1 MANDNNKGQDRIL
14 DDERNEQ
21 LPRRYTDPFEGKL
34 GQRIIE
40 EKLKKMER
48 TVHSNKR
55 RLDDND
61 EVDESQQNDLDALH
75 QDLADVAFSGDYDD
89 LENKPTIPADQVQAD
104 WNESDSSSKSFIANK
119 PTIPAAQV
127 QADWNESDS
136 NSKAFIA
143 NKPTIPAAQV
153 QADWNESDSNSKA
166 FIANKP
172 TIPAAQVQADWNQTG
187 DTKPDYIKNKPNI
200 PLDRVHRMQSDEF
213 PTAARLQGHFYFLE
227 DTGVLKF
234 DGGIAGTFTV
244 TMTLDPSNQ

>member
-1 MANDNNKGQDRIL
+1 MAHDNNNSQVRIL

-75 QDLADVAFSGDYDD
+75 QDLADVAFSGDYND

-104 WNESDSSSKSFIANK
+104 WNESDSNSKSFIANK

-127 QADWNESDS
+127 QADWN
-136 NSKAFIA
+136 
-143 NKPTIPAAQV
+143 
-153 QADWNESDSNSKA
+153 
-166 FIANKP
+166 
-172 TIPAAQVQADWNQTG
+172 QTS
-187 DTKPDYIKNKPNI
+187 DTKPDYIKNKPTI

>member
-1 MANDNNKGQDRIL
+1 MANDNNNGQDRIL

-75 QDLADVAFSGDYDD
+75 QDLAEVAFSGDYDD

-104 WNESDSSSKSFIANK
+104 WE
-119 PTIPAAQV
+119 
-127 QADWNESDS
+127 
-136 NSKAFIA
+136 
-143 NKPTIPAAQV
+143 
-153 QADWNESDSNSKA
+153 ESDSNSKA

-172 TIPAAQVQADWNQTG
+172 TIPAAQVQADWNQTS
-187 DTKPDYIKNKPNI
+187 DTKPDYIQNKPTI

-244 TMTLDPSNQ
+244 NMTLDPSNP

>member
-1 MANDNNKGQDRIL
+1 MAHDNNNSQVRIL

-75 QDLADVAFSGDYDD
+75 QDLADVAFSGDYND

-104 WNESDSSSKSFIANK
+104 WNESDSNSKSFIANK

-153 QADWNESDSNSKA
+153 QADWN
-166 FIANKP
+166 
-172 TIPAAQVQADWNQTG
+172 QTS
-187 DTKPDYIKNKPNI
+187 DTKPDYIKNKPTI